1 MQLFKRFYGVKPA
14 GIVHVGAH
22 LAEEYPEYENTFML
36 EEGVSCVW
44 IEPQPEKVAILREL
58 FSENPRNKV
67 IEALAWSEDGHELT
81 LKITNKSASSSIFDL
96 GDHKTLY
103 PDIEVVGQMSIKT
116 SSLEQILTS
125 EDISDLL
132 VLDTQGSE
140 LEVIKGLGPRLAE
153 VKWIFTE
160 VSKRPLYEGG
170 VLYPE
175 IKTYLEQN
183 GFKVKFIEWD
193 RRAGWGDA
201 LFIRKE
207 LWNSDFILAVGRTIH
222 WLYRRIYGR
231 IPQILFPKLVYLK
244 NLLRRCL

>member
-1 MQLFKRFYGVKPA
+1 MQLFQRFYGVRPA

-22 LAEEYPEYENTFML
+22 LAEEYPEYEKTFML
-36 EEGVSCVW
+36 EGVSCVW
-44 IEPQPEKVAILREL
+44 IEPQPEKVAFLKEL
-58 FSENPRNKV
+58 FSEKPRNKV
-67 IEALAWSEDGHELT
+67 IEALAWSEEGRELT
-81 LKITNKSASSSIFDL
+81 LKITNKSASSSVFNL
-96 GDHKTLY
+96 KDHMTLY
-103 PDIEVVGQMSIKT
+103 PDIEVIGQISVKT
-116 SSLEQILTS
+116 SSLERVLNP
-125 EDISDLL
+125 EDKCDFL

-153 VKWIFTE
+153 VKWIYTE

-175 IKTYLEQN
+175 IKTFLEQN
-183 GFKVKFIEWD
+183 GFKVMFIEWD

-201 LFIRKE
+201 LFIRSE
-207 LWNSDFILAVGRTIH
+207 LCNSDFFLEVGRTIH

-244 NLLRRCL
+244 SLLRRCL